1 MSEQPRIPRGVPT
14 GGEFAGHDRPEAS
27 ISLPDTSGP
36 WPAIGREKLLWE
48 GAPRAAY
55 GPGGAEATSPT
66 ESYYASLPAE
76 IAVLTPEPSPDV
88 RTIAEDALMELSR
101 FDAELGDRVAAF
113 GPVLLRSEAASSSH
127 IEQLTAS
134 ARQILTAE
142 LGVRASRNAEQI
154 IANTQAM
161 QAAIDLSDEVNPDAV
176 RAMHEVLMKGQD
188 RHTPGKWRTDPV
200 WIGTGAE
207 SPAHAEFV
215 GPDARHIL
223 PLLDDLSWFAR
234 RGDIQPLVL
243 VAVAH
248 AQFETIHPFSD
259 GNGRTG
265 RAFVQ
270 ALLRHHGVTRNVA
283 VPVSAGLLANVE
295 AYHLA
300 LTAYRAGD
308 VDPIV
313 GQFAGATLK
322 AIANARQLVADM
334 QGIRASWDSRV
345 KARRYSTVWLLLNAL
360 LRRPVVTAAAAA
372 AESGVHRQKI
382 YDALGKLTDAGILVR
397 KNEHRSGPVWRSDE
411 ILGAIDA
418 FTERAGRRSWS

>member
-1 MSEQPRIPRGVPT
+1 MSDQPRTPGGMPT
-14 GGEFAGHDRPEAS
+14 GGEFAARDRPESS
-27 ISLPDTSGP
+27 ISLPHTSGP
-36 WPAIGREKLLWE
+36 WPTIGRERLLWT
-48 GAPRAAY
+48 GVPRAAY
-55 GPGGAEATSPT
+55 GPGGAEVTSPV
-66 ESYYASLPAE
+66 EPYYASLPAQ
-76 IAVLTPEPSPDV
+76 IAALTPEPRSDV
-88 RTIAEDALMELSR
+88 RAMAEDALIELSR

-113 GPVLLRSEAASSSH
+113 GPVLLRSEAASSSQ

-142 LGVRASRNAEQI
+142 LGVRASRNADQI
-154 IANTQAM
+154 TANTRAM
-161 QAAIDLSDEVNPDAV
+161 QAAIDLSDDVTPDAV

-188 RHTPGKWRTDPV
+188 RHTPGRWRTDPV
-200 WIGTGAE
+200 WIGTGNE

-215 GPDARHIL
+215 GPDARHIPAL
-223 PLLDDLSWFAR
+223 MDDLSWFAR

-265 RAFVQ
+265 RAFAQ
-270 ALLRHHGVTRNVA
+270 SLLRHHGVTRNVA
-283 VPVSAGLLANVE
+283 VPVSAGLLAHVE
-295 AYHLA
+295 AYHEA

-313 GQFAGATLK
+313 RQFADATVK
-322 AIANARQLVADM
+322 AIANARQLLTEMDD
-334 QGIRASWDSRV
+334 IRDSWNGRV
-345 KARRYSTVWLLLNAL
+345 KARSHSAVWPLLDAL

-372 AESGVHRQKI
+372 EESGVHRQNI
-382 YDALGKLTDAGILVR
+382 YDALGKLTDAGILIR
-397 KNEHRSGPVWRSDE
+397 KNEHQSGPVWRSDE

-418 FTERAGRRSWS
+418 FAERAGRRTWS